1 MNISSVIS
9 MTRSYSLL
17 PGSAIEGSDI
27 VCIQKGL
34 SALHIAAKYGNAEM
48 VRLLLERNVDV
59 NSPGK
64 HHLTP
69 LHVAAHYKHPNVAAL
84 LLDNQADPHRVA
96 KVNNMLQYSHL
107 GDTFGRSYHLC
118 FIRLTLS
125 VCTVCQFLL

>member
-1 MNISSVIS
+1 MI
-9 MTRSYSLL
+9 TAATLL
-17 PGSAIEGSDI
+17 R
-27 VCIQKGL
+27 IQKGF

-84 LLDNQADPHRVA
+84 LLDNNADPHRVA
-96 KVNNMLQYSHL
+96 KVNNMLQHQYRYLGRNNCTHL
-107 GDTFGRSYHLC
+107 VHF
-118 FIRLTLS
+118 
-125 VCTVCQFLL
+125 

>member
-1 MNISSVIS
+1 MVSVVV
-9 MTRSYSLL
+9 TVLH
-17 PGSAIEGSDI
+17 
-27 VCIQKGL
+27 VQKGF

-84 LLDNQADPHRVA
+84 LLDNNADPHRVA
-96 KVNNMLQYSHL
+96 KVNNMLLCLRRYLGGSNCTHFLPHL
-107 GDTFGRSYHLC
+107 YTYIFR
-118 FIRLTLS
+118 
-125 VCTVCQFLL
+125 FLFSCLQLLVRNKTDDVKSIILAHF